1 MVIASWFMLRASD
14 VIKILDMFCLVRSAV
29 IIVSYISLGAAEKLL
44 KWNKLVQQTK
54 LVTLWLKLKRCLEPK
69 WK

>member
-44 KWNKLVQQTK
+44 K
-54 LVTLWLKLKRCLEPK
+54 
-69 WK
+69 